1 MGKRT
6 LNINDLMN
14 FIESNKN
21 IIFKS
26 ESEKKTNEKSTRK
39 IWLFKY
45 FFHEI
50 FICNWKTFSN
60 D

>member
-26 ESEKKTNEKSTRK
+26 ESEKKRMKNLLEKYGYSN
-39 IWLFKY
+39 IFSMKY
-45 FFHEI
+45 
-50 FICNWKTFSN
+50 
-60 D
+60 

>member
-6 LNINDLMN
+6 LSINDLMN

-26 ESEKKTNEKSTRK
+26 ESEKKRMISTILFSFAFLLRK
-39 IWLFKY
+39 TISKVVK
-45 FFHEI
+45 I
-50 FICNWKTFSN
+50 RK
-60 D
+60 